1 MRRRPSITF
10 QGLLAR
16 SLAGPW
22 DRPGDCRHAPP
33 SGSVRKGGVPLVRS
47 MASHSAA
54 GDGWTWGIG
63 SVNAAVMSSGRW
75 AGGRSPGSCNQV
87 RKVKKKDGREE
98 TCLAA
103 DIMEV
108 YAYSFQSGVSH
119 LTSPHLIT
127 PFLSATMP
135 LTRNHPHF
143 LLASM
148 LGISVLNMV
157 SFVSSAQAL
166 PWTVLAGTQSETGL
180 IMSGSFRIDDELAA
194 APEMLANI
202 LSFVFD
208 TPLTSAGGTISL
220 DRVVS
225 AYTPF
230 SVGLPS
236 SVSGSVKQ
244 VPGPLPVLGVGAAL
258 AWSRKPKRRLA
269 QSRSRHP

>member
-1 MRRRPSITF
+1 MRI
-10 QGLLAR
+10 R
-16 SLAGPW
+16 SKAEF
-22 DRPGDCRHAPP
+22 AFPP
-33 SGSVRKGGVPLVRS
+33 
-47 MASHSAA
+47 
-54 GDGWTWGIG
+54 
-63 SVNAAVMSSGRW
+63 
-75 AGGRSPGSCNQV
+75 
-87 RKVKKKDGREE
+87 
-98 TCLAA
+98 
-103 DIMEV
+103 
-108 YAYSFQSGVSH
+108 H
-119 LTSPHLIT
+119 LTSPHPIT

-166 PWTVLAGTQSETGL
+166 PWTVLAGTQTETGL

-244 VPGPLPVLGVGAAL
+244 VPGPLSVLGVGAAL
-258 AWSRKPKRRLA
+258 AWSRRLQSRFA